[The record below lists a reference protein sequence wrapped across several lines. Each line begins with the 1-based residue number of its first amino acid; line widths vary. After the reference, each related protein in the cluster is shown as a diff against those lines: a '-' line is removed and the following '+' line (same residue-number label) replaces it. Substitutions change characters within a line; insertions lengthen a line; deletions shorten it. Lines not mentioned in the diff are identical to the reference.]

1 MRKLEAILDGGGI
14 RVFSWGARGEWKR
27 PTHGGCGCGLSRDTA
42 GVQPHWFALL
52 LRNPSGC
59 ELVPPGI
66 PEGPVVPCGA
76 LWYKEVVWL
85 SPFTKTRGGG
95 AGTGPRSWW
104 LTASQEQS
112 LRRRQ
117 LDECSGRPALPGALG
132 QPPSVGPLLS
142 PPGQEVLAGVEHP
155 AGDIAPRFCRD
166 GSSFQ
171 TSASGAWGRRPPI
184 SEPWRPLLHNG
195 DSTSSTCLAG
205 LWGSGV

>member
-132 QPPSVGPLLS
+132 QPPLRGT
-142 PPGQEVLAGVEHP
+142 
-155 AGDIAPRFCRD
+155 
-166 GSSFQ
+166 SSFP
-171 TSASGAWGRRPPI
+171 TRPRGAGRGGASSGGY
-184 SEPWRPLLHNG
+184 
-195 DSTSSTCLAG
+195 STSLLQGWVIFPNLC
-205 LWGSGV
+205 LWGLGQATSYL